1 MGSSFCLQDELGRQE
16 INILLSCHHMPGTA
30 LGTNFNSVWFSPAL
44 ILHRENSR
52 AQGGG
57 TDVLRVIL
65 ISDQDLDPNLSNSRV
80 LLLIPHPENTRYQE
94 RKTAISV
101 EKEKSHQRQMPAS
114 LYGWWRGGGDPSSWD
129 QGMSL
134 PELVPK
140 GSSQKSQRVPTES
153 LQSCPVRKITD
164 Q

>member
-57 TDVLRVIL
+57 TNVLRVIL

-94 RKTAISV
+94 RKTAVSV

-114 LYGWWRGGGDPSSWD
+114 LYGWWRGEGVTLPRGTKGCHC
-129 QGMSL
+129 QSL
-134 PELVPK
+134 SPKAVPRSPR
-140 GSSQKSQRVPTES
+140 GFQ
-153 LQSCPVRKITD
+153 QSPFSPA